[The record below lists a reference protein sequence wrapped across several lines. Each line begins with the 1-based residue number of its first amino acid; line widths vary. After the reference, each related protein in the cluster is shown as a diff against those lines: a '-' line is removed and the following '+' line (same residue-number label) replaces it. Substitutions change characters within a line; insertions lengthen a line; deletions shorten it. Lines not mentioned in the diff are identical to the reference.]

1 MQPLQYD
8 LRLSAAKDFSIT
20 HAAAAARNL
29 DAAVPPRSADTDLQS
44 KLAQREQ
51 RREKVTWRAQL
62 QCARRSRQI
71 RRQSDDARARH
82 AIDPT
87 VLCNRTSVYPKK
99 HHVSFRYV
107 QILTSKSH
115 PRSISSNAICQQ
127 WLARIATHNA
137 KAPPFSSS
145 RPSSTV
151 LHSTLACSYFPLL
164 CSTLGRNMPT
174 VLEYLFSYCSTSCS
188 CQVDVKVLSYLSTSD
203 TCQLD
208 TSLLEV
214 HASWT

>member
-8 LRLSAAKDFSIT
+8 LRLSAAKDISIT

-29 DAAVPPRSADTDLQS
+29 DATMPLRSADTDLQS

-87 VLCNRTSVYPKK
+87 VLRNRTSVYPKK
-99 HHVSFRYV
+99 TPCFVSLRSNPNIQIASSIYQFQCDLPTMTCKNRNTQRKSTSFLLFSSLIYCTPFYSSLLLLSSTLLYTRQEHANCTGISFQLLLYFMFMPTGRAGLELLLYFRY
-107 QILTSKSH
+107 
-115 PRSISSNAICQQ
+115 
-127 WLARIATHNA
+127 
-137 KAPPFSSS
+137 
-145 RPSSTV
+145 
-151 LHSTLACSYFPLL
+151 
-164 CSTLGRNMPT
+164 MPT
-174 VLEYLFSYCSTSCS
+174 RYFST
-188 CQVDVKVLSYLSTSD
+188 
-203 TCQLD
+203 
-208 TSLLEV
+208 
-214 HASWT
+214 